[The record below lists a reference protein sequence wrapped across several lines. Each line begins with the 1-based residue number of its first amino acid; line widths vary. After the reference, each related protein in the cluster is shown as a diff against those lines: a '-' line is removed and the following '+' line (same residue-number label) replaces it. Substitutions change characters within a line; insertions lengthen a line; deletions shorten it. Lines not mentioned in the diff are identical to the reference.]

1 MISVETRKR
10 KRQDTEKRGA
20 MIKRES
26 KENAA
31 EVPDD
36 IKAEMKA
43 ELGYDSSFVIDSD
56 DEKRLDDMPEL
67 KRE

>member
-1 MISVETRKR
+1 
-10 KRQDTEKRGA
+10 

-26 KENAA
+26 KDNAA
-31 EVPDD
+31 EVPDN

-43 ELGYDSSFVIDSD
+43 ELGYDSDFVMNSD

-67 KRE
+67 KREQEIE